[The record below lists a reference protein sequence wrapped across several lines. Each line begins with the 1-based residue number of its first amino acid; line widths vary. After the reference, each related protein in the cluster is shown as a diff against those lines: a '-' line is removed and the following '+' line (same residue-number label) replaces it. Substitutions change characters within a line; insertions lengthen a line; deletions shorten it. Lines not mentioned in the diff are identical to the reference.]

1 MINSEINNDC
11 IRKDMN
17 TLEAIQ
23 ARRAVKCYDA
33 SHQMTEAEI
42 NELFSLAMLSP
53 TAFNIQHWRFVSIIE
68 PELRKKIRAAA
79 WDQAQVTDASLF
91 IVICADL
98 KAWDKQPE
106 RYWENADQSV
116 QDFIVPVIDQYYRGK
131 DQVQRDEAMRS
142 CGIAAQTLMLAA
154 KGMGYDSCPM
164 DGFDFDQV
172 GRLINLPDDHVIA
185 LCLAV
190 GKGVQAANPRA
201 GQLAK
206 EEVVTQNRFIKID

>member
-1 MINSEINNDC
+1 MISSEINNYC
-11 IRKDMN
+11 IRKAMN

-23 ARRAVKCYDA
+23 ARRAVKYYDA
-33 SHQMTEAEI
+33 SYQMTEPEI
-42 NELFSLAMLSP
+42 NELFSLVMLSP
-53 TAFNIQHWRFVSIIE
+53 TAFNIQHWRFVSITA
-68 PELRKKIRAAA
+68 PELRKQIRTAA

-98 KAWDKQPE
+98 KAWEKQPE
-106 RYWENADQSV
+106 RYWENADQAV
-116 QDFIVPVIDQYYRGK
+116 QDFIVPAIDQYYRGK
-131 DQVQRDEAMRS
+131 DQVQRDEVMRS

-154 KGMGYDSCPM
+154 KEMGYDSCPM

-172 GRLINLPDDHVIA
+172 GQLINLPQDHVIA

-190 GKGVQAANPRA
+190 GKGVQAANPRS

-206 EEVVTQNRFIKID
+206 DEVVINNRFL